1 MQGACRG
8 AELSVWLQLYIDDH
22 LLLPERA
29 CGEHKRDLQL
39 AKGGD
44 TGLTDLHLTHH
55 NLWSRCASRK
65 DFMRQMNTSAYDES
79 DDEED
84 GRPRGVQCAQQ

>member
-1 MQGACRG
+1 MD
-8 AELSVWLQLYIDDH
+8 EYVNM
-22 LLLPERA
+22 
-29 CGEHKRDLQL
+29 
-39 AKGGD
+39 
-44 TGLTDLHLTHH
+44 LTSCT
-55 NLWSRCASRK
+55 CAGSRK